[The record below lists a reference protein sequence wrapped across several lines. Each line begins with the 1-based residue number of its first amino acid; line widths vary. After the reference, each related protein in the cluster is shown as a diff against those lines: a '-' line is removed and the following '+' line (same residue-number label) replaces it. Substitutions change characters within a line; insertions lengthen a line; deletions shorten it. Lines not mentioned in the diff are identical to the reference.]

1 MKYEISVGRFLKNNI
16 KKRVPRVVHGSKKD
30 Y

>member
-16 KKRVPRVVHGSKKD
+16 KNAYPGIVHGSKKD